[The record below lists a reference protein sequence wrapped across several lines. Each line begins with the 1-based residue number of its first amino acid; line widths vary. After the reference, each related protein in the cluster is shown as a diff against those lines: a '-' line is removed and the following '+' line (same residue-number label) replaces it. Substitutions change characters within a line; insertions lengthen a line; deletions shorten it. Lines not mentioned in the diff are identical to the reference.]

1 MLHCLKFFP
10 SWRQSSLPI
19 ASELLATKQRLAPM
33 TQQMTLGQ
41 NCVRSVSCQ
50 LTMRQRGLTECKL
63 YSSVWGYISWHET
76 ITHHSTPLPFIKT
89 KQNYSYYDFSCWVKP
104 YLFQGINMRELMVS
118 VWDSSSYFLPT
129 SWQHKC
135 NNGCS
140 LVRVISPYGTSGG
153 IWDIFNTSGRQVKK
167 KNLSS
172 LLIFYQP
179 PHMLTYT
186 WQHSKD
192 YLSFQIL
199 FGTSWRINKYGWC
212 IRRDGAPSV

>member
-1 MLHCLKFFP
+1 
-10 SWRQSSLPI
+10 
-19 ASELLATKQRLAPM
+19 M

-167 KNLSS
+167 K
-172 LLIFYQP
+172 
-179 PHMLTYT
+179 
-186 WQHSKD
+186 K
-192 YLSFQIL
+192 SFQPVNIL
-199 FGTSWRINKYGWC
+199 PASTHAHLYMATFQGLFVISNPFWNELENK
-212 IRRDGAPSV
+212 